1 MTQQELMTALRARR
15 KAQGITLMEM
25 ADRVG
30 LHKSTLS
37 DVENGNRN
45 ISLSNLLKITDALGV
60 ELSIQSSRRRTK

>member
-1 MTQQELMTALRARR
+1 MTALRARR

-45 ISLSNLLKITDALGV
+45 ISLSNLLRITDALGV
-60 ELSIQSSRRRTK
+60 ELTIAE

>member
-1 MTQQELMTALRARR
+1 MTQKELMTALRARR

-45 ISLSNLLKITDALGV
+45 ISLSNLLRITDALGV
-60 ELSIQSSRRRTK
+60 ELTIAE

>member
-1 MTQQELMTALRARR
+1 MTQQELMTALRAKR

-60 ELSIQSSRRRTK
+60 ELTIQK

>member
-1 MTQQELMTALRARR
+1 MTQKELMAALRARR

-45 ISLSNLLKITDALGV
+45 ISLSNLLRITDALGV
-60 ELSIQSSRRRTK
+60 ELTIAE